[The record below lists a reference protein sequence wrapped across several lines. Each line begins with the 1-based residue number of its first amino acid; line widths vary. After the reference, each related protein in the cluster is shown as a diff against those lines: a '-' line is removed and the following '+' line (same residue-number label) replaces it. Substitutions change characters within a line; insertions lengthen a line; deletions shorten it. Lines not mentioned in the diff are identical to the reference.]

1 MQCKRFHTCNFLLD
15 KSFLLSNA
23 TRGVRWIRM
32 LVNLL
37 TCYDDVTRDGWD
49 CAEQRSSVV
58 AGECCRLLRP
68 QLTNVT
74 AAAASAL
81 PSVCSTQSRPVCS
94 QTHNNTPAL
103 LQWSWWWPQL
113 SCDLT
118 PCSALHICIYSACSV
133 HLLAYLEIKVS
144 A

>member
-1 MQCKRFHTCNFLLD
+1 MQP
-15 KSFLLSNA
+15 
-23 TRGVRWIRM
+23 G
-32 LVNLL
+32 VNLL
-37 TCYDDVTRDGWD
+37 MMIGGGR
-49 CAEQRSSVV
+49 AETVQSRAGAVWCL

-103 LQWSWWWPQL
+103 LQ
-113 SCDLT
+113 
-118 PCSALHICIYSACSV
+118 
-133 HLLAYLEIKVS
+133 
-144 A
+144 